1 MGWGSVVGQG
11 WRYGTLESRL
21 LIPRSIK
28 VRLQPDPFLNELTNM
43 FERTTEK
50 GSVWVTL
57 KHSSDKSKVKR
68 NKMKTAGEKIEFKC
82 LIRATDGKKT
92 ISTMCSEVGPKDH
105 QRFQSSYATILKARM
120 TALKK
125 RERKDKRKTA
135 DSDKK
140 QDLKKQSKP
149 SK

>member
-1 MGWGSVVGQG
+1 M
-11 WRYGTLESRL
+11 
-21 LIPRSIK
+21 

-82 LIRATDGKKT
+82 LVRATDGKKN
-92 ISTMCSEVGPKDH
+92 IATMIGPKDH

-120 TALKK
+120 TSLKK
-125 RERKDKRKTA
+125 RERKDKRKAA
-135 DSDKK
+135 DSEKK
-140 QDLKKQSKP
+140 QDSKKKP
-149 SK
+149 SAAAPPPPKSSD

>member
-1 MGWGSVVGQG
+1 M
-11 WRYGTLESRL
+11 
-21 LIPRSIK
+21 

-50 GSVWVTL
+50 GSL
-57 KHSSDKSKVKR
+57 LEIESGLLLPLIPASDKSKVKR

-92 ISTMCSEVGPKDH
+92 ISTMVGPKDH

-125 RERKDKRKTA
+125 RERKDRRKVA

-140 QDLKKQSKP
+140 QEQKKQPTKP
-149 SK
+149 SN

>member
-1 MGWGSVVGQG
+1 MCLALGLGE
-11 WRYGTLESRL
+11 WRYSTSESHL
-21 LIPRSIK
+21 L

-43 FERTTEK
+43 FERTTDK

-92 ISTMCSEVGPKDH
+92 ISTMVSPKDH

-140 QDLKKQSKP
+140 QDQKKQSKP
-149 SK
+149 SN